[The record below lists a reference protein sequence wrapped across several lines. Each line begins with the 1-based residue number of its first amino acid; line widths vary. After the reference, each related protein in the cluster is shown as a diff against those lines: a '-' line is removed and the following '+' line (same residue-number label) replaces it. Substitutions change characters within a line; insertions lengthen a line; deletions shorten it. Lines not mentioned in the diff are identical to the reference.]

1 MKNNY
6 LPLKLIA
13 PFVLALAI
21 PALGQTHVVPLN
33 TLVAGKGS
41 LTAGDMTF
49 SNFQLPKVLP
59 SPIALLGEFN
69 DIGVSVTTNVDGTV
83 SLAFVA
89 IDPVTAMVTKRH
101 PPFIKPSK

>member
-6 LPLKLIA
+6 LPLRLIV

-21 PALGQTHVVPLN
+21 PGLGQTQIVPLN
-33 TLVAGKGS
+33 TLVTSQGS

-49 SNFQLPKVLP
+49 SDFQLPKVLP
-59 SPIALLGEFN
+59 SPMAVLGEFN

-83 SLAFVA
+83 SLASSQS
-89 IDPVTAMVTKRH
+89 IRSPDRR
-101 PPFIKPSK
+101 SQSR